1 MSSLKN
7 RIEKL
12 KNQTSDVEVR
22 EVLENILE
30 FAGNVSEQ
38 KLSSVIKE
46 RLTSFAKKDSLIENF
61 LQVEKHLSKLND
73 MGISRALDKIK
84 NTGVWEHNPRIQYVS
99 EWYEKSKIANT
110 PDFLIVEQFIGQMNP
125 FCFDPSINEAVK
137 AVSKTKNDM
146 AEEIVIANTI
156 HILENSRSG
165 KFYKPLIENMQS
177 YIENKSDINRSVLI
191 AEMETYT
198 YEPVIRNLQNSLKTF
213 ESNSNT
219 SKFNITN
226 GSTECSVNSV
236 HSFVFVEKN
245 ADYFVI
251 DNHYFKKV
259 NEEVTPISL
268 DAMIRINDTFVKLNS
283 ILNEENVTI
292 NKDILTYR
300 YGNRAIHI
308 DLTDKSLTLDGSSI
322 KLEEIN
328 KQLLESG
335 IFRWNQHDDLNKFNL
350 IFENIDTLCEIDFAK
365 TIVSNKHSNIKASII
380 RLGDAVVVI
389 KNNPYMNENK
399 VYTSMN
405 GTQARDMILEFLNY
419 DISESMADFLNVE
432 QKKIQQLESE
442 RRNILN
448 KIEDCQDGIRKIEES
463 QNDILLSGA
472 EEISLI
478 KNELKREINKLK
490 SEYAQKTNA
499 IKSLLEYN
507 EEGDKEYSD
516 DFEDEDV
523 EGFSDDGDGDEPEW
537 WDDGVYESKE
547 TKKGKGTSAFV
558 QEAPERPFN
567 VGDQVEAA
575 EYGVGKITSIDAA
588 QKSANVIFNDGKQS
602 KFEFPQLRL
611 ASQEEIQDEEEYAE
625 DMSDLE
631 SMKKKSTTTFVQELP
646 KRDFQVGETVNVI
659 GKGIGRITA
668 IDSIRHIAI
677 VMLQNGQQ
685 SEEEFSNL
693 KSQEAEI
700 QAQEE
705 DNYIMGIEMG
715 AEPNMNEQPL
725 ESHTDFVEE
734 IDLMDDTDI
743 DENPDFSKEEPLMKD
758 MEIARKWSSVP
769 HSFKKY
775 LDDSMVKDP
784 YKYSPSGEDEDW
796 DPEYSP
802 LDSKPSK
809 FMDTEL
815 DQEIEI
821 EKEESE
827 IKRLGETET
836 KPVPVKPIV
845 EPSRPT
851 RPSPSNPPQP
861 AEKIEPKASSPF
873 DFSSIKLYSEPENV
887 ETEMELSKEAMPKV
901 SFIVSD
907 IYDGDL
913 SGKEV
918 LVDMDE
924 YEMANENDAIEIE
937 IDGIYDFVPKC
948 DLIKIV

>member
-38 KLSSVIKE
+38 KLSSVVKE
-46 RLTSFAKKDSLIENF
+46 RLSNFAKRDSVVENF
-61 LQVEKHLSKLND
+61 LQVERHLAKLND
-73 MGISRALDKIK
+73 MGISRALDRIK

-99 EWYEKSKIANT
+99 EWYEKSKMAHT
-110 PDFLIVEQFIGQMNP
+110 PDFLIVDQFVGQMNP
-125 FCFDPSINEAVK
+125 FCFDPSINEAVQSVIK
-137 AVSKTKNDM
+137 VQKTM
-146 AEEIVIANTI
+146 AEEISIAHTI
-156 HILENSRSG
+156 HILENSRSA
-165 KFYKPLIENMQS
+165 KFYRPLMESMNS
-177 YIENKSDINRSVLI
+177 YMENKSDIKRSELI

-198 YEPVIRNLQNSLKTF
+198 YEPIIRNLHNSLKTF
-213 ESNSNT
+213 ESNSNS
-219 SKFNITN
+219 SKFNITS
-226 GSTECSVNSV
+226 GSTECSVKSV
-236 HSFVFVEKN
+236 HSFVLVEKN

-259 NEEVTPISL
+259 NEEITPISI
-268 DAMIRINDTFVKLNS
+268 DAMLRINESFVTLNN

-292 NKDILTYR
+292 NRDTLTYR

-308 DLTDKSLTLDGSSI
+308 NLSDKSLTLDGSSV

-335 IFRWNQHDDLNKFNL
+335 IFRWNQHEDLTKFNHV
-350 IFENIDTLCEIDFAK
+350 FENIDTLCEIDFAK
-365 TIVSNKHSNIKASII
+365 TIVSNKQANIKASVI
-380 RLGDAVVVI
+380 RLGESVIVI

-405 GTQARDMILEFLNY
+405 GTQARDMVLTFLNY

-432 QKKIQQLESE
+432 QKQIKQLETE
-442 RRNILN
+442 RRSILN

-463 QNDILLSGA
+463 QNDILLSSS
-472 EEISLI
+472 EEITLI
-478 KNELKREINKLK
+478 KRELKREINKLK

-499 IKSLLEYN
+499 IKTLLEYN

-516 DFEDEDV
+516 DFEDEDMID
-523 EGFSDDGDGDEPEW
+523 FYDDGDGDEPES
-537 WDDGVYESKE
+537 WDDGVYESKKSKSG
-547 TKKGKGTSAFV
+547 KKATTFV
-558 QEAPERPFN
+558 QEAPERLFN

-575 EYGVGKITSIDAA
+575 EYGVGKITSIDSA
-588 QKSANVIFNDGKQS
+588 QKAATVIFNDGKQS

-611 ASQEEIQDEEEYAE
+611 ASQGEIQDEEEYAE
-625 DMSDLE
+625 DMDELKSL
-631 SMKKKSTTTFVQELP
+631 KKKSTTTYVQELP
-646 KRDFQVGETVNVI
+646 KRDFQVGETVSVI
-659 GKGIGRITA
+659 GKGIGKITA

-700 QAQEE
+700 QSQEE
-705 DNYIMGIEMG
+705 DNYVMGIEMG
-715 AEPNMNEQPL
+715 AEPNMSEQPL
-725 ESHTDFVEE
+725 ESNMEFVEE
-734 IDLMDDTDI
+734 LDMVDDTDI
-743 DENPDFSKEEPLMKD
+743 DENPDYSKEEPMMKD

-775 LDDSMVKDP
+775 LDDTLVKDP
-784 YKYSPSGEDEDW
+784 YKFSPGEEDEDW

-802 LDSKPSK
+802 LDSHPEKY
-809 FMDTEL
+809 MDTEL

-821 EKEESE
+821 EAK
-827 IKRLGETET
+827 KKTMGKLGETET
-836 KPVPVKPIV
+836 QPVPTKPVVK
-845 EPSRPT
+845 PSRPT

-861 AEKIEPKASSPF
+861 AEKVEPKASSPF
-873 DFSSIKLYSEPENV
+873 GVSGLKFYSSPEEVGGEIEMIEEP
-887 ETEMELSKEAMPKV
+887 MPKMTFV
-901 SFIVSD
+901 VSD
-907 IYDGDL
+907 MHDGDL

-918 LVDMDE
+918 LVNMDQ
-924 YEMANENDAIEIE
+924 YEMANEDDAIEIE
-937 IDGIYDFVPKC
+937 IDGVYDFVPKC
-948 DLIKIV
+948 ELTKMS